1 MRNPILVGE
10 RVYIR
15 PLEESDAPLLA
26 KIYATES
33 ETFMQRGRI
42 PIGPLAWKK
51 IITDMHKQQPPK
63 DIDFAVCLIE
73 NDQFIG
79 YNGVVDIDW
88 VNRTGE
94 TESDFGPA
102 EIRSQG
108 YGTDAKHLLLEYC
121 FDIIQLHVLQSIVF
135 ETNTRSAAAVTKQGY
150 RLAGRLKFDD
160 VKDGIFRDAL
170 VFDLKREDWIAARD
184 AWRARQNERRSAS
197 A

>member
-10 RVYIR
+10 WVYIR
-15 PLEESDAPLLA
+15 PLEESDAPLFA
-26 KIYATES
+26 RIRADET
-33 ETFMQRGRI
+33 ETFMERGRFPAGEI
-42 PIGPLAWKK
+42 ALKK
-51 IITDMHKQQPPK
+51 WIRELHQKQPPK
-63 DIDFAVCLIE
+63 DIDFAVCLKE
-73 NDQFIG
+73 NDRFIG

-135 ETNTRSAAAVTKQGY
+135 ETNTRSAAAVMKQGY
-150 RLAGRLKFDD
+150 RPAGRYKYADL
-160 VKDGIFRDAL
+160 KDGVYRDAL
-170 VFDLKREDWIAARD
+170 VFDLTRPDWIVAREE
-184 AWRARQNERRSAS
+184 WRTRVRRRRSA
-197 A
+197 

>member
-15 PLEESDAPLLA
+15 PLEESDAKSLA
-26 KIYATES
+26 EIYAAET
-33 ETFMQRGRI
+33 ETFMERGRMPAGEI
-42 PIGPLAWKK
+42 SWKRW
-51 IITDMHKQQPPK
+51 ITELHRQQPPK

-79 YNGVVDIDW
+79 FNGVVDIDW
-88 VNRTGE
+88 INRTGE

-121 FDIIQLHVLQSIVF
+121 FDVIQLHVVQSIVW
-135 ETNTRSAAAVTKQGY
+135 EPNTRSAAAVTKQGY
-150 RLAGRLKFDD
+150 RLAGRFPHAD
-160 VKDGIFRDAL
+160 VKNGVFRDAL
-170 VFDLKREDWIAARD
+170 VFDLMREDWIQARD
-184 AWRARQNERRSAS
+184 VWRARQQERRQRG
-197 A
+197 

>member
-15 PLEESDAPLLA
+15 PLEESDAVLLA
-26 KIYATES
+26 DIYAAES
-33 ETFMQRGRI
+33 ETFMERGRM
-42 PIGPLAWKK
+42 PVGPLAWKK
-51 IITDMHKQQPPK
+51 WIVDLHKEQPPR

-73 NDQFIG
+73 NDQLLG
-79 YNGVVDIDW
+79 YNGVIDIDW

-121 FDIIQLHVLQSIVF
+121 FDVIQLHSLQSQIF
-135 ETNTRSAAAVTKQGY
+135 EPNTRSAAAVTKQGY
-150 RLAGRLKFDD
+150 RPAGRYRYAD
-160 VKDGIFRDAL
+160 VKNGVYRDTL
-170 VFDLKREDWIAARD
+170 IFDLTRPDWIAARE
-184 AWRARQNERRSAS
+184 AWRARRRG
-197 A
+197 